1 MFRKTIVFAA
11 LTLISLEELTLVAQI
26 GVIDLQIVDSESKQ
40 QIPARIHL
48 WDSTGKFV
56 HPPTLP
62 FWQDHFVCKGRVRL
76 RVPPG
81 DYRFEIER
89 GPEYR
94 IHYGNFRMLPGARES
109 KVIPLQRILDMSK
122 KGWFAGDL
130 HIHRDLKDVPLLMQ
144 AEDLYVAPVITW
156 WNQKN
161 QWLNDELPESP
172 LQVVDEKRF
181 MHVLSGEDERDGGA
195 LLYHKMPEVFDI
207 TEGTKHYPSSMHYLM
222 PIRKIPGVHVD
233 IEKPFWWDTPLWIAS
248 GMVDSI
254 GLLNSH
260 MQRKKM
266 LSNEA
271 LSLIHIS
278 EPTRP
283 Y

>member
-11 LTLISLEELTLVAQI
+11 LTLISLGELTLVAQI

-109 KVIPLQRILDMSK
+109 KVIPLQRILDMSE
-122 KGWFAGDL
+122 KGWYAGDL
-130 HIHRDLKDVPLLMQ
+130 HIHRDVKDVPLLMQ

-161 QWLNDELPESP
+161 LWLNE
-172 LQVVDEKRF
+172 
-181 MHVLSGEDERDGGA
+181 ER
-195 LLYHKMPEVFDI
+195 L
-207 TEGTKHYPSSMHYLM
+207 HYM
-222 PIRKIPGVHVD
+222 
-233 IEKPFWWDTPLWIAS
+233 
-248 GMVDSI
+248 
-254 GLLNSH
+254 
-260 MQRKKM
+260 
-266 LSNEA
+266 
-271 LSLIHIS
+271 
-278 EPTRP
+278 
-283 Y
+283 